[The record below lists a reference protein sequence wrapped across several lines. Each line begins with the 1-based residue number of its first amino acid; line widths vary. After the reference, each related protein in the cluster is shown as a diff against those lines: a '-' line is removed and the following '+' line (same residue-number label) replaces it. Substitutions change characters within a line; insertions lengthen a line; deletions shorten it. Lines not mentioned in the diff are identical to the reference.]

1 MEEKELFEEIKPL
14 IEEYKEYTNQK
25 MPDVWNDSRA
35 SFISKVQDK
44 SYEADREGEIL
55 KILDDG
61 KIYDKKI
68 DDVITIPL
76 NTRRELIEEL
86 TRDKRCKKTRNA

>member
-14 IEEYKEYTNQK
+14 IEDYIAYSRQE
-25 MPDVWNDSRA
+25 MPDLWNDSRA
-35 SFISKVQDK
+35 SSMQKK
-44 SYEADREGEIL
+44 EKAYGTDREGEIL
-55 KILDDG
+55 KILDEG

-68 DDVITIPL
+68 DDIITIPL

-86 TRDKRCKKTRNA
+86 TRYKRG